1 MPKCLSCS
9 TCPVPVRGCSRSSS
23 FAQYLRC
30 TGPQSDNVLLCL
42 MCEDYRIHS
51 KRWIKAL
58 LVSLACIA
66 TTSPWA
72 ACCLERANLLRNS
85 ASVIFSLYTE
95 ESCVAG
101 HASIAN
107 PYSQKGAS
115 RNVHPHYAGLS
126 ERCFDS
132 HRLAYFPTS
141 LWGLYC
147 AGRVPVSDNIVNTS
161 ARSAGS
167 NPRFKQRL

>member
-1 MPKCLSCS
+1 MLELLHLSRAR
-9 TCPVPVRGCSRSSS
+9 TRVLTQFVQQLGQ
-23 FAQYLRC
+23 FAQYLRW
-30 TGPQSDNVLLCL
+30 TGLQSDNVLLCL

-72 ACCLERANLLRNS
+72 ACCLERTNLLRNS

-126 ERCFDS
+126 ERCFEY
-132 HRLAYFPTS
+132 LLFP
-141 LWGLYC
+141 
-147 AGRVPVSDNIVNTS
+147 
-161 ARSAGS
+161 
-167 NPRFKQRL
+167 